1 MADESTRST
10 TGVDVDNQHDKNKK
24 TRRGSGRKNK
34 INNNRFR
41 IIGTNADGILSKKES
56 FLNLIK
62 NENPSCFMVQETKL
76 KSTGQLKVK
85 GYQLFESIRKNRNG
99 GGLLIGVSNEIKCEP
114 VLISVGDN
122 ELKFWW

>member
-1 MADESTRST
+1 MILERFRKPNPSVFGTSFVVKLIMKMKTAKAQNYCK
-10 TGVDVDNQHDKNKK
+10 NQQNDRITLEHDKNKRK
-24 TRRGSGRKNK
+24 TRRGNGRKNR
-34 INNNRFR
+34 INNNKFR

-85 GYQLFESIRKNRNG
+85 GY
-99 GGLLIGVSNEIKCEP
+99 
-114 VLISVGDN
+114 
-122 ELKFWW
+122 